1 MSCRARKKRKRKN
14 DTSEGRGPAARL
26 AADVHPP
33 EIPVPSLAEPGFVP
47 SRGRRRIAG
56 VALCLLVLCVLHLA
70 FGTGCGLAKEKK
82 ALPRAVMGRVLNE
95 ADDGLAGAVVELTD
109 LKTGR
114 KVAIVAEEGGRYQF
128 SDLELTHDYE
138 VKATYKGASS
148 DTRKASAL
156 GERRVVLNLKIPKS

>member
-1 MSCRARKKRKRKN
+1 
-14 DTSEGRGPAARL
+14 
-26 AADVHPP
+26 
-33 EIPVPSLAEPGFVP
+33 
-47 SRGRRRIAG
+47 
-56 VALCLLVLCVLHLA
+56 
-70 FGTGCGLAKEKK
+70 
-82 ALPRAVMGRVLNE
+82 MGRVLNE